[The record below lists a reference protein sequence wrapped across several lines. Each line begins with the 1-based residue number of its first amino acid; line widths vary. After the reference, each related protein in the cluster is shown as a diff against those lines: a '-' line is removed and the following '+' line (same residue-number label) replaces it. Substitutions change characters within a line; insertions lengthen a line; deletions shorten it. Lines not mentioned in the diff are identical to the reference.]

1 MSKFALEIIT
11 SIGLTDLGE
20 VEYLRAPGLDGLFGV
35 MKNHAP
41 AMISM
46 DVGVLKI
53 VQNGK
58 ESLWATSGGIA
69 DIRKDKVQL
78 LLETAEKSDAID
90 IERAKKSAERAKQ
103 RLADQR
109 ADAARAKASLS
120 RAINRVKLG
129 GI

>member
-1 MSKFALEIIT
+1 MSAFALEIIT
-11 SIGLTDLGE
+11 PIGLTDLGE

-35 MKNHAP
+35 LKNHAP

-53 VQNGK
+53 VKNGK

-78 LLETAEKSDAID
+78 LLETAEKSDEID

-103 RLADQR
+103 RLLEKNADH
-109 ADAARAKASLS
+109 ARAKASLS
-120 RAINRVKLG
+120 RAMNRINLG
-129 GI
+129 